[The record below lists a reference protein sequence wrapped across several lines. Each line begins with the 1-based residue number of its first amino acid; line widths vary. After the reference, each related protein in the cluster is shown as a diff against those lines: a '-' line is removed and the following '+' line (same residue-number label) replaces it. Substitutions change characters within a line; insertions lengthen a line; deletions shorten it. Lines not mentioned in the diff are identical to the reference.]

1 MPVIPQFEHNG
12 ITIERNAL
20 PAPMGPLGS
29 HVVCWVGTA
38 KNKHADVPLNMPFRV
53 ANKMDA
59 AKLDVT
65 GDESGWLF
73 HAVSET
79 LKKVTVP
86 QYVIVVEEGADEA
99 ATLNNIIGGIDA
111 ATGQR
116 TGIAAIE
123 LCPEKPTLIAAPGY
137 THTKA
142 GADELVSIAKKLFAC
157 PHLDAPST
165 NTTEAIEYS
174 ATLGGEGTGYDAAYL
189 VDPQPAIY
197 SKNASGNIYV
207 PPSLLSIGCHASM
220 PVHESPGNQGTY
232 AKDVQRTISYNILDK
247 ATEGDLLNKNGI
259 SYFATTS
266 LGGISLIGN
275 RSVTGRFINQVCL
288 EQSLCRKLAAT
299 GQVAMSKN
307 LSKSFMEQEI
317 TKLNAWLA
325 TLKSKEEII
334 GAEVVLHPE
343 LNSVES
349 YRNGTWYI
357 AIRYAAFP
365 PNEHMVYQLNEDA
378 GIIEQ
383 FLGEIL

>member
-1 MPVIPQFEHNG
+1 MPVIAQFEHNG
-12 ITIERNAL
+12 ITIERNPL
-20 PAPMGPLGS
+20 PTPMGPLGS

-38 KNKHADVPLNMPFRV
+38 PDKHADVPYNVPFRV
-53 ANKMDA
+53 ANKTDA
-59 AKLDVT
+59 AKLDTT
-65 GDESGWLF
+65 GDEKGWLF
-73 HAVSET
+73 HATSET
-79 LKKVTVP
+79 MKKVSVP
-86 QYVIVVEEGADEA
+86 QYVIVVEVGADDSE
-99 ATLNNIIGGIDA
+99 TMNNIIGGIDA
-111 ATGQR
+111 STGQR

-123 LCPEKPTLIAAPGY
+123 LCSEKPTIVAAPGY
-137 THTKA
+137 THMKDS
-142 GADELVSIAKKLFAC
+142 ADELVSMAKKLFAC
-157 PHLDAPST
+157 PHLDGTST
-165 NTTEAIEYS
+165 NTSAVIAYS
-174 ATLGGEGTGYDAAYL
+174 GTLGGEGTGYDAAYL
-189 VDPQPAIY
+189 VEPQPAIY
-197 SKNASGNIYV
+197 SKNASANIYV
-207 PPSLLSIGCHASM
+207 PPSLLSVGCHASM

-247 ATEGDLLNKNGI
+247 STEGNLLNKNGI
-259 SYFATTS
+259 SYFAATD

-299 GQVAMSKN
+299 GQKAMSKN

-317 TKLNAWLA
+317 TKLNVWLA
-325 TLKSKEEII
+325 SLKANEEII

-343 LNSVES
+343 LNSIES

-357 AIRYAAFP
+357 AIRYASFP